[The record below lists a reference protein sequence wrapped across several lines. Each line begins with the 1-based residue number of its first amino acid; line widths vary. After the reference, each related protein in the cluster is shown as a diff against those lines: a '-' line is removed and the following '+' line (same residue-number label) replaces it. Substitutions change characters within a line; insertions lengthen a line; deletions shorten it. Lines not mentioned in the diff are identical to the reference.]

1 MGHDYQQSKKIALK
15 TILILAVITV
25 VEVLIALTGKG
36 YIIEGMEWNPYVMGL
51 IMISLSLYKAYLI
64 VGEFMHLGHEVR
76 AMGMSV
82 ILPML
87 LLVWAIIAFMQEGGA
102 WKDRREYVKDK
113 NEAEVEGS
121 IRSQEGMLLDSDVK
135 RIGNQ

>member
-1 MGHDYQQSKKIALK
+1 MAQDYQQNKKIALK

-25 VEVLIALTGKG
+25 VEVLLALLGKG
-36 YIIEGMEWNPYVMGL
+36 YLVEGFELPWY
-51 IMISLSLYKAYLI
+51 IMNIAMIAMSMYKAYLI

-82 ILPML
+82 VLPML

-113 NEAEVEGS
+113 NEAEVDGS
-121 IRSQEGMLLDSDVK
+121 IRTQGMLLRDDVK
-135 RIGNQ
+135 TLGQN